1 MQYHKIYTS
10 LDFCC
15 IVGKLNIL
23 AVQLCQNDT
32 MDNHCLTLSCN
43 IIKFHLYGF
52 LYKLLIS
59 IFSSLEADKR
69 KRVRLDTHLAEAAA
83 IAQSEPDGSISK
95 IPKIKIV
102 FQHKG
107 PGIPPPGPQ
116 EPFTKMQGPVLDIN
130 TEAKTAIK
138 NKLKRNK
145 LDPIVIS
152 LPSASMMNKDPLQ
165 QQSMKQQPP
174 SQDQS
179 KKTND

>member
-1 MQYHKIYTS
+1 
-10 LDFCC
+10 
-15 IVGKLNIL
+15 
-23 AVQLCQNDT
+23 
-32 MDNHCLTLSCN
+32 
-43 IIKFHLYGF
+43 
-52 LYKLLIS
+52 
-59 IFSSLEADKR
+59 
-69 KRVRLDTHLAEAAA
+69 
-83 IAQSEPDGSISK
+83 
-95 IPKIKIV
+95 
-102 FQHKG
+102 
-107 PGIPPPGPQ
+107 
-116 EPFTKMQGPVLDIN
+116 MQGPVLDIN